1 VALAA
6 VRHLAALG
14 ALVLAACAGGPTTTA
29 PADLSEEQLMIV
41 DCLLPGQVRQ
51 LGSFATSL
59 SARRPQKLPAH
70 ECAQA
75 GGEFALA
82 ARDPA
87 RALAIW
93 LPFAQQGN
101 TEAQTQVGEMYERGI
116 GSVADPATAAAWY
129 AKAAAKGD
137 SRALINLASL
147 HERGVGVKRD
157 PALAA
162 RLFRQASGQAGEPG
176 RITIHVVDPVVLVP
190 TPGADGAAPVVP
202 LSGAAER
209 REIRGKVNSDAGVRQ
224 LTFNDKPLVVD
235 SQGLFRTEI
244 DVPPGGTD
252 ARFTATDRQGA
263 QASLR
268 FRAVPR
274 GAAAPPAKLNHG
286 LPTARYHAL
295 LIANQGYRHWPRLHN
310 PINDAQDLKRVLEQ
324 RYDFQVTLLTDASRR
339 ETFAAFNALRAKL
352 KPEDNLLVFYA
363 GHGDIEETTQR
374 GYWVPVDGEKGNR
387 SNWISVVDV
396 TDQINALG
404 VRQVLVIADSCYS
417 GTMARTALPVAD
429 ADLVGERHW
438 DALRAI
444 SQLRARVAMTSGG
457 LEPVVDGGAGRNSL
471 FAGSLL
477 DVLDAVREPIETRRL
492 FDAVSA
498 RFSLRA
504 QRLRVQQKPQ
514 YAPIRFAGHEA
525 GDFVFVPK
533 R

>member
-1 VALAA
+1 
-6 VRHLAALG
+6 
-14 ALVLAACAGGPTTTA
+14 
-29 PADLSEEQLMIV
+29 
-41 DCLLPGQVRQ
+41 LPGQVRQ
-51 LGSFATSL
+51 LGNATSL

-82 ARDPA
+82 TRDPA

-101 TEAQTQVGEMYERGI
+101 AEAQTQVGEMYERGV
-116 GSVADPATAAAWY
+116 GAVADPTTAASWY
-129 AKAAAKGD
+129 TKAAAQGD

-147 HERGVGVKRD
+147 HERGLGVKRD
-157 PALAA
+157 AVLAA
-162 RLFRQASGQAGEPG
+162 RLFRQASGQAGVPG
-176 RITIHVVDPVVLVP
+176 RITIDLVDPVIVVP
-190 TPGADGAAPVVP
+190 TPERDGAAPLVP
-202 LSGAAER
+202 VRGEGAR
-209 REIRGKVNSDAGVRQ
+209 REIRGKVSAEAGVRQ
-224 LTFNDKPLVVD
+224 LMFNGKPLAVD
-235 SQGLFRTEI
+235 SQGVFRAELELS
-244 DVPPGGTD
+244 PGGSD
-252 ARFTATDRQGA
+252 ARFAAVDRQGG
-263 QASLR
+263 QATLN
-268 FRAVPR
+268 FRAVP
-274 GAAAPPAKLNHG
+274 GGTAAPPTKLNHG
-286 LPTARYHAL
+286 LPAARYHAL
-295 LIANQGYRHWPRLHN
+295 IIANQAYRHWPRLNN
-310 PINDAQDLKRVLEQ
+310 PLNDAQDLKRMLEQ
-324 RYDFQVTLLTDASRR
+324 RYGFETTLLVDSTRR
-339 ETFAAFNALRAKL
+339 DLFAAFNALRTKL

-504 QRLRVQQKPQ
+504 QRLRVPQKPQ

-525 GDFVFVPK
+525 GDFIFVPK